1 MYRVGGGWVDGEG
14 GGLRGGAEIKQQTK
28 KNRNFMAKK
37 IIEYNN
43 YEVRQRKKK
52 SKFHC
57 KKNYWI

>member
-1 MYRVGGGWVDGEG
+1 MGGRRGGWTE
-14 GGLRGGAEIKQQTK
+14 GGAEIKQQTK